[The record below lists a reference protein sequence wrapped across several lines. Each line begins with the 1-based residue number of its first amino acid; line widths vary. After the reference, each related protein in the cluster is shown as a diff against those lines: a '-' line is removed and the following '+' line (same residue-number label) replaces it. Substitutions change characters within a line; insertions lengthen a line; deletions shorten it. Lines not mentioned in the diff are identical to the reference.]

1 VGAVRAVYTG
11 ELEQLRLQV
20 ELMSLKVDEAIRRTN
35 EVMVSGDHELA
46 RSILEGDDEID
57 GMLVSLTERC
67 YDLLVR
73 QAPVAG
79 DLRLVVSVLRILI
92 DLERAG
98 DLCLRVVKVLPDRE
112 LIASHEE
119 TFPIL
124 LSMGREAERLFRI
137 ATEAWAAQDL
147 RRALTL
153 EDRDD
158 VMDDAY
164 ARLTAAVLTMR
175 GPDAVHAAV
184 QTIAVG
190 RAYER
195 MADHAVMIAERM
207 RYMLTGDTGS
217 LSKEVGP

>member
-1 VGAVRAVYTG
+1 
-11 ELEQLRLQV
+11 
-20 ELMSLKVDEAIRRTN
+20 MSLRVGEAIRATN
-35 EVMVSGDHELA
+35 EVLVSGDQDLGRA
-46 RSILEGDDEID
+46 IVVGDDEID
-57 GMLVSLTERC
+57 AMLVSLTERC

-79 DLRLVVSVLRILI
+79 DLRLIVSVLRILI

-98 DLCLRVVKVLPDRE
+98 DLCLRVVKVLPDRA
-112 LIASHEE
+112 LIASYEA
-119 TFPIL
+119 TFAIL
-124 LSMGREAERLFRI
+124 VAMGGEAERLFRC
-137 ATEAWAAQDL
+137 ATEAWAARDL
-147 RRALTL
+147 HAATTL
-153 EDRDD
+153 EQQDD
-158 VMDDAY
+158 VMDDSY
-164 ARLTAAVLTMR
+164 ARLTVAVREME
-175 GPDAVHAAV
+175 GPDAVHAAI